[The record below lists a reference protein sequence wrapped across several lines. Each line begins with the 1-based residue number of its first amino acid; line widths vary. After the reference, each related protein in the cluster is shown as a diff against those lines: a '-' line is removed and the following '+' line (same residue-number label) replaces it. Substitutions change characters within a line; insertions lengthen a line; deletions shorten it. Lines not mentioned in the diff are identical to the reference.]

1 MRRSRA
7 SAHTGSNHCRQT
19 GAPFRCRIRSLA
31 SIIRVLSTSSNRSED
46 TPEAHGIGPKDLGIS
61 RSSLDHGWSD
71 TRTNG
76 PRIRTERRSRRVSPR
91 FIVSIFRADETGH
104 VPIVSNVR
112 RKCENPCLVHSNR
125 PPPPSIPLTLAH
137 QWAKVQ
143 PTAPCNSDVG
153 HLGFCFLINT
163 RSLTFLRRPLPP
175 PLVRINSRVENK

>member
-91 FIVSIFRADETGH
+91 FIVSVFRTDETGATPRSH
-104 VPIVSNVR
+104 
-112 RKCENPCLVHSNR
+112 
-125 PPPPSIPLTLAH
+125 
-137 QWAKVQ
+137 
-143 PTAPCNSDVG
+143 
-153 HLGFCFLINT
+153 CFQ
-163 RSLTFLRRPLPP
+163 REKKMRESLPRPLQQASSSLYSVNLGPSMGQGATNGA
-175 PLVRINSRVENK
+175 L